1 MRQLRMITT
10 VMEKHVAKDM
20 DISLSTLKNILEKS
34 PVSAILECDAREV

>member
-1 MRQLRMITT
+1 MITT